1 MNMTQRVFNLIILDE
16 SGSMEVIKE
25 QVVSG
30 VNETLQTIRTAQRE
44 HPEQQHFITLVTF
57 NSARIH
63 KAMDRMPID
72 VTWDLKW
79 NDYCPDCCTPL
90 FDAMGDSLCELEN
103 WVKPE
108 DVVLVTIITDG
119 MENASQHYTGV
130 AIKRIVLRLREKGWV
145 FAYIGTNQDVDA
157 VADKLGIYSRMSY
170 DYSPTGAGCM
180 FATERRSKK
189 AFFDKLSCFGK
200 SIVTDKN
207 YDFFGDDE
215 KEPDIV
221 WDLSKDKEEQS

>member
-1 MNMTQRVFNLIILDE
+1 MTQKVFNLIILDE

-25 QVVSG
+25 QAISG
-30 VNETLQTIRTAQRE
+30 VNETLQTIRTAQKE

-63 KAMDRMPID
+63 KAMDNTPID
-72 VTWDLKW
+72 ITRDMKW
-79 NDYCPDCCTPL
+79 NDYSPDSCTPL
-90 FDAMGDSLCELEN
+90 FDAMGDSLCELEKY
-103 WVKPE
+103 VKQE

-119 MENASQHYTGV
+119 MENASQRYTGID
-130 AIKRIVLRLREKGWV
+130 IKRIVSRLREKGWV

-157 VADKLGIYSRMSY
+157 VADRLGIHSRMNY
-170 DYSPTGAGCM
+170 NYSPTGAACM

-189 AFFDKLSCFGK
+189 AFFDKLSSFGK
-200 SIVTDKN
+200 SIVMDKN
-207 YDFFGDDE
+207 YDYFGNDE

-221 WDLSKDKEEQS
+221 WDLNKNKE